1 MPKIHLY
8 KLFNKHGYVL
18 FLPRHPFF
26 AEERMARYRKVYRGE
41 NTEMILHTESE
52 EDFQTFSALPGDFL
66 KVERDGSF
74 LSLTPTKTATEVLN
88 YIKEGFLDTA
98 YKEDAL
104 IFHQE
109 KQRHLFYHYGRFRMR
124 GFYGIL
130 HRLFP
135 IVFIMHGIPG
145 FQPMTWDMII
155 GDPYFEDR
163 NYMNLLHHYQEI
175 ENGMEEMLENVTLRV
190 VENTALKQLNQ
201 IVREDRHGEG
211 FNQAARVCTILGL
224 GFLKDFYWPATQ
236 ATEKSEWTKFLRP
249 PIPLFPWQEQGDRDG
264 NARTV

>member
-8 KLFNKHGYVL
+8 KLANKESYTL
-18 FLPRHPFF
+18 FSPHHPFF
-26 AEERMARYRKVYRGE
+26 VEERMVRYQKIHRGE
-41 NTEMILHTESE
+41 SSEILLQVGKKE
-52 EDFQTFSALPGDFL
+52 EVENLFSLPQELLTVNED
-66 KVERDGSF
+66 SN
-74 LSLTPTKTATEVLN
+74 SLTITPKLTTQELSVYLQRG
-88 YIKEGFLDTA
+88 ILDTL

-104 IFHQE
+104 LLNEE
-109 KQRHLFYHYGRFRMR
+109 KHRKFFYHYGRFRMR

-163 NYMNLLHHYQEI
+163 NFIELSRHYQEI
-175 ENGMEEMLENVTLRV
+175 EEGLEELFENVIFRV
-190 VENTALKQLNQ
+190 VENTALLVLNR
-201 IVREDRHGEG
+201 IVQEEEEG
-211 FNQAARVCTILGL
+211 FNIAARLCTKMGL

-236 ATEKSEWTKFLRP
+236 ATEQSEWYKFLRP
-249 PIPLFPWQEQGDRDG
+249 PVPLFPWREKKNG
-264 NARTV
+264 